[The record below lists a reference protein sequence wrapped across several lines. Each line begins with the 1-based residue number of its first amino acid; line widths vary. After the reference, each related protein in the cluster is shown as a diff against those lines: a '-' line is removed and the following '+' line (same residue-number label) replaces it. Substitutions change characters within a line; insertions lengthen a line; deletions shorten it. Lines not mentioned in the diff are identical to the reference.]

1 MRIPASGTTMI
12 SHNDAEDWLFLML
25 RACQRKDERVSST
38 DTLHIFNQP

>member
-1 MRIPASGTTMI
+1 
-12 SHNDAEDWLFLML
+12 LFLML